1 MKVIV
6 FGASGETGRLVV
18 SSGLQQTHGITA
30 FVRDPSKLTI
40 QHECLT
46 FFQGDVSNC
55 KSVESALEGHDGV
68 ISALGASTPFKRNL
82 TIVDGIAN
90 IVNAMKRQK
99 VSRLIYQSFV
109 GVRDFRSELGFL
121 LDKIVPIALNS
132 VIKDHEAKEQ
142 IIKRSDLLWTIVRC
156 AMLTNGEATGTYRVG
171 ERIQPITPMPTIS
184 RGDVADFM
192 IKQLTDNQYYYKK
205 PRLMY

>member
-18 SSGLQQTHGITA
+18 TSGLQQLHGITA
-30 FVRDPSKLTI
+30 FVRDPSKLRI
-40 QHECLT
+40 QHKSLT
-46 FFQGDVSNC
+46 FFQGDVSNY
-55 KSVESALEGHDGV
+55 KSVESALEGHDAV
-68 ISALGASTPFKRNL
+68 ISALGASTPFKKNPI
-82 TIVDGIAN
+82 IVDGIAN

-109 GVRDFRSELGFL
+109 GVREFRSELGFL
-121 LDKIVPIALNS
+121 LDKVVPIALNS
-132 VIKDHEAKEQ
+132 VIKDHEAKERNIMQ
-142 IIKRSDLLWTIVRC
+142 SDLLWTIVRC
-156 AMLTNGEATGTYRVG
+156 SMLTNGEATGNYRIG
-171 ERIQPITPMPTIS
+171 EHIKPSSLMPTIS
-184 RGDVADFM
+184 RADVADFV